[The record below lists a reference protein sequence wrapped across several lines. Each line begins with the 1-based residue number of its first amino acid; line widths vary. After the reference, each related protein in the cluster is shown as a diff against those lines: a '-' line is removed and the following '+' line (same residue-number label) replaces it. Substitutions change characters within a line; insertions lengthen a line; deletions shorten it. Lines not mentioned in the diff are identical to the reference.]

1 MLMAKKKQ
9 DAPVD
14 TGNVNDQLEAEL
26 AKTALASLVD
36 LAENLS
42 DMSVVCVST
51 GFTYGGG
58 GC

>member
-51 GFTYGGG
+51 G
-58 GC
+58 